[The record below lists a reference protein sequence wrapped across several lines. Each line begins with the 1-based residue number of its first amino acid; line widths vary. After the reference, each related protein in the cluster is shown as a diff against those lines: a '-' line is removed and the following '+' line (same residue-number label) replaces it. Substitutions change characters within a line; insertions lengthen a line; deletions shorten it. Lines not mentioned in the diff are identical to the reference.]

1 MTTARYLSRSLW
13 FYRRTHLAAMAG
25 AAIATAA
32 LAGALLTGRSVRE
45 TLRGLAVGRLGA
57 TEYALRSRGWFRT
70 GLARE
75 FAPEARAAALASFEA
90 VATHGAN
97 QRRAS
102 VWLYGV
108 DDSFYA
114 FHGSRAKAPEGRD
127 ALLSPALAA
136 ELAAKAGDTIL
147 VRVEQPSAI
156 PREFIQGRRE
166 ETARTIRFR
175 VGDAVAAPAPSE
187 FAPRPSQGDIRAV
200 FVPLARLQKELGL
213 EGKANLLILAG
224 GRDAAFYRR
233 RVLERFTLEDA
244 GLRLRQLPGE
254 GVYQLEHESTLLDDS
269 TALAALS
276 LARASSALARPTLLY
291 VANSIVSANGRSI
304 PYSLVG
310 AADEPMLAELSSSVG
325 LTATRHPPVVL
336 NEWAAADLAVQPG
349 DPLRMEYFYWSDEGQ
364 METRTADFEVAGISP
379 LTGMAVDRDFAPI
392 YPGITDQES
401 LADWDPPF
409 PIDLKRI
416 RPRDEL
422 YWKTYRTAPKA
433 WIPIAKA
440 REIWGTR
447 FGSLSSIRFEHGSE
461 NIAGALRAEVDPFA
475 SQFALVPLREQS
487 LAAAKGSTDFG
498 EYFLYFSFLLL
509 VAALLLMALF
519 FRLAVEQ
526 RRREVALL
534 ASLGFDAGKVLR
546 LFLLEGG
553 CVACA
558 GSLLGVALAPAYA
571 WVIVKGLTTWWRG
584 ATGTGLLKLSLDWPP
599 LAAGFVAG
607 AGIALLTVWISL
619 RKWEGLSPRQVQTSG
634 GESPWPWQR
643 KALAPMALAAAL
655 SLLAGSAL
663 GRIPQEAGFFGG
675 GFLLLLAGLLAARWW
690 LRKPRIALGREPGNG
705 ALFRLSLRN
714 LAWRPGRTLM
724 CLALFSLAAFM
735 LVSLES
741 FRHDGSGSPG
751 TGGFALYAE
760 SQTPIVLD
768 PNSASGREALGLPA
782 VSQFRFVRF
791 RLRPGEDV
799 SCLNLYA
806 PKDPRILGV
815 PEAFLREKRFRFAA
829 STGASQQTLDNPWLL
844 LEAQMTRG
852 VIPAIVDQNSMT
864 YVLHKK
870 LGDEIT
876 ITPEGGEPV
885 RLRLVAA
892 LTGSLFQS
900 ELLISEKNF
909 VRLFPAFGGHRVFL
923 IDGPDK
929 QEGMLEEALAGYGFD
944 AQPAAERLA
953 GYFRVENTY
962 LSTFQALGA
971 FGLLIG
977 SIGLAAV
984 VLRNALERRRELAL
998 LAAMGYGP
1006 GHLKKLLRYEM
1017 LALLAAAL
1025 AAGVVAALLAV
1036 TPALRSRGTGLPAA
1050 GLLGML
1056 TVILACG
1063 WLAVRQSVRIALR
1076 APARES
1082 LAAE

>member
-1 MTTARYLSRSLW
+1 MNATRYLRRSLW
-13 FYRRTHLAAMAG
+13 FYRRTHLAALAG

-45 TLRGLAVGRLGA
+45 TLRGLTEERLGA
-57 TEYALRSRGWFRT
+57 TEYVLRSRGWFRE

-75 FAPEARAAALASFEA
+75 FSPGARAAAVASLEA

-97 QRRAS
+97 QRRAG
-102 VWLYGV
+102 VQLYGV
-108 DDSFYA
+108 DEAFYR
-114 FHGSRAKAPEGRD
+114 FHHSRGKGPEGRD
-127 ALLSPALAA
+127 ALLSPALAR
-136 ELAAKAGDTIL
+136 ELGAKGGESLL

-156 PREFIQGRRE
+156 PREFVQGRRE
-166 ETARTIRFR
+166 ETARTLRFR
-175 VGDAVAAPAPSE
+175 VGDAVTAASPAE

-213 EGKANLLILAG
+213 EGKANLLLLAG
-224 GRDAAFYRR
+224 GRDAGFYQRR
-233 RVLERFTLEDA
+233 IQERFTLEDA
-244 GLRLRQLPGE
+244 GLRLRRLPGE
-254 GVYQLEHESTLLDDS
+254 GVFQLEHESTLLDDA
-269 TALAALS
+269 TAQKAMALAK
-276 LARASSALARPTLLY
+276 ASSALARPTLLY
-291 VANSIVSANGRSI
+291 VANRIVSVNGRSI

-310 AADEPMLAELSSSVG
+310 AADEPMLAELSASVG
-325 LTATRHPPVVL
+325 LTTTKQPPVVL
-336 NEWAAADLAVQPG
+336 NEWAAADLAAQPG
-349 DPLRMEYFYWSDEGQ
+349 DLLRMEYFYWTDQGQ
-364 METRTADFEVAGISP
+364 LETRTADFEVAGVTP
-379 LTGMAVDRDFAPI
+379 LKGLGADRDFAPV

-401 LADWDPPF
+401 VANWDPPF

-416 RPRDEL
+416 RPRDEQ
-422 YWKTYRTAPKA
+422 YWKLYRTAPKA
-433 WIPIAKA
+433 WIPLEKA
-440 REIWGTR
+440 RDIWGSR
-447 FGSLSSIRFEHGSE
+447 FGSISSIRFEHGSE
-461 NIAGALRAEVDPFA
+461 NIAQGLRAEVDPFA
-475 SQFALVPLREQS
+475 SQFALIPLREQS
-487 LAAAKGSTDFG
+487 LQASDGSTDFG

-526 RRREVALL
+526 RRGEVALL
-534 ASLGFDAGKVLR
+534 ASLGFDGGWVRR
-546 LFLLEGG
+546 LFLIEGG

-558 GSLLGVALAPAYA
+558 GSLLGVALAPGYA
-571 WVIVKGLTTWWRG
+571 WVIVTGLTTWWRG
-584 ATGTGLLKLSLDWPP
+584 ATGTGLLRLSLGWAP
-599 LAAGFVAG
+599 LVVGLLAG
-607 AGIALLTVWISL
+607 AGIALVTIWLSL
-619 RKWEGLSPRQVQTSG
+619 RKWEGLSPRQVRAAG
-634 GESPWPWQR
+634 GAEEWSLTR
-643 KALAPMALAAAL
+643 KALAPSALAAAVAV
-655 SLLAGSAL
+655 LLGATF
-663 GRIPQEAGFFGG
+663 GRIPLEAGFFGG
-675 GFLLLLAGLLAARWW
+675 GFLVLVSGLLAARWW
-690 LRKPRIALGREPGNG
+690 LRKPRVALGCEPGGG
-705 ALFRLSLRN
+705 ALLRMALRN
-714 LAWRPGRTLM
+714 LAWSPGRTLM
-724 CLALFSLAAFM
+724 CLALFSLSAFM

-741 FRHDGSGSPG
+741 FRQDGSGAVG
-751 TGGFALYAE
+751 AGGFALYAE
-760 SQTPIVLD
+760 SQTPIVVD
-768 PNSASGREALGLPA
+768 PNSVAGRESLGLAADSP
-782 VSQFRFVRF
+782 FRFVRF

-844 LEAQMTRG
+844 LEAQMTKG

-870 LGDEIT
+870 LGDEIE
-876 ITPEGGEPV
+876 IRPEGSVPV

-900 ELLISEKNF
+900 EVLISEKNF
-909 VRLFPAFGGHRVFL
+909 TRIFPGYGGHRVFL
-923 IDGPDK
+923 IDGPK
-929 QEGMLEEALAGYGFD
+929 KEEGALEEALAAYGFD

-953 GYFRVENTY
+953 AYFRVENTY

-998 LAAMGYGP
+998 LGAIGYRREE
-1006 GHLKKLLRYEM
+1006 LEKLLRYEM
-1017 LALLAAAL
+1017 LALLAGAVV
-1025 AAGVVAALLAV
+1025 AGVVAALLAV
-1036 TPALRSRGTGLPAA
+1036 APALGSRGMSVPAA

-1056 TVILACG
+1056 ALILACG